1 MTSSDSSPSPFQR
14 ADRLQGV
21 GVSKIMQ
28 IVARASEMKRQGLP
42 VIILGAGE
50 PDFDTPDYVKQA
62 AINAIQSGD
71 TKYTTID
78 GTLELKKAVQQK
90 FLRDNNLDYDLSE
103 ITTGSGA
110 KQILFNAL
118 MASIQQGDEVIIPTP
133 YWTSYAD
140 IVTVCGGVPVFVECS
155 GENGFRLQ
163 AADLE
168 QAITEKSR
176 WIMFNSPSNPTGVA
190 YGSEHYRPLLNVLLR
205 HPNIMIMADDI
216 YEHVLYDNFHFATP
230 AAVEPKL
237 KNRTL
242 TVNGVSKAYAMT
254 GWRLGYGG
262 GPAELIK
269 AMAAMQS
276 QSTSCPSS
284 ITQAATVAVLNGPQD
299 FLQERTRS
307 FCERRDL
314 VVRMLNSI
322 EGIECPTPNGAFYT
336 FASCRGVLNR
346 STADGTRIETDT
358 DFCNL
363 LLERENVAVTPG
375 SAFGLSPYFRI
386 SYATSRQDLSEALK
400 RISAF
405 VSNLQ
410 D

>member
-1 MTSSDSSPSPFQR
+1 MSSSDSNQFSFQR
-14 ADRLQGV
+14 AERLQGV

-62 AINAIQSGD
+62 AIEAMNSGD

-90 FLRDNNLDYDLSE
+90 FIRDNNLNYQLDE

-118 MASIQQGDEVIIPTP
+118 MSTINPGDEVIIPTP
-133 YWTSYAD
+133 YWTSYSD

-155 GENGFRLQ
+155 GQNGFRLQ
-163 AADLE
+163 AKDLE
-168 QAITEKSR
+168 KAITERTK

-190 YGSEHYRPLLNVLLR
+190 YGMQHYRPLLDVLLQ

-216 YEHVLYDNFHFATP
+216 YEHVLYDNFAFATP
-230 AAVEPKL
+230 AAIEPRL
-237 KNRTL
+237 KDRTL
-242 TVNGVSKAYAMT
+242 TVNGVSKSYAMT

-284 ITQAATVAVLNGPQD
+284 ITQAATVAALNGSQD
-299 FLQERTRS
+299 FLRERTAS
-307 FCERRDL
+307 FCERRDR
-314 VVRMLNSI
+314 VVETLNTI
-322 EGIECPTPNGAFYT
+322 KGIDCSKPDGAFYT
-336 FASCRGVLNR
+336 FASCAGVLNR
-346 STADGTRIETDT
+346 STADGTLIQTDT

-363 LLERENVAVTPG
+363 LLEREYVAVTPG

-386 SYATSRQDLSEALK
+386 SYATSMQELKEALN
-400 RISAF
+400 RIAAF
-405 VSNLQ
+405 VENLQ
-410 D
+410 